1 MLPCLNTANIA
12 ENMPPSTNCP
22 GLSDLDLILLL
33 ILLVLSAAFSGTET
47 AFFSLGPVDVAR
59 LEQQGGRIGK
69 RVARMLR
76 HAYDLLSALLIGNLL
91 VNTAASVVATSLC
104 LRWFGPRGVAVAV
117 PVVTLLLLLFG
128 EITPKML
135 ALRFRNQVV
144 VLAQPWLQLW
154 LWATW
159 PLLKILALLVKVILR
174 MIPLENVGSR
184 PLDTTELQ
192 VACDL
197 AVDDGTLTETEGRS
211 LARLL
216 WLEDLEVVQVMTPRT
231 MAVTL
236 RRDMTLIQILAT
248 ARRAGFNRYPVME
261 PGQDIPVGFFHLKD
275 LLVPGLSQPEQPLHA
290 GLRPLLFV
298 PESKDVAALLA
309 EMRQGRAHLAAVVDE
324 HGDFTGIV
332 TMADCLQALM
342 GPAMDAAIHDAQMI
356 AQGDGRWVISGRT
369 DLRELLET
377 CGLALPP
384 HKDYRTV
391 AGFMMARL
399 GRVLEPGDRLTLDQS
414 RLTVL
419 EMSGHRVER
428 IQLTM
433 LADARPNGGN
443 E

>member
-1 MLPCLNTANIA
+1 MHNT
-12 ENMPPSTNCP
+12 
-22 GLSDLDLILLL
+22 GLSGLDLILLL

-47 AFFSLGPVDVAR
+47 AFFSLGPVDLAR
-59 LEQQGGRIGK
+59 LEQQGGRAGK
-69 RVARMLR
+69 RVARMLH

-104 LRWFGPRGVAVAV
+104 LKWFGTRGVAVAV
-117 PVVTLLLLLFG
+117 PAVTLLLLLFG

-135 ALRFRNQVV
+135 ALRFRSRMV
-144 VLAQPWLQLW
+144 VLVQPFLQIWLW
-154 LWATW
+154 LTW
-159 PLLKILALLVKVILR
+159 PLLKILAFLVKVVLR
-174 MIPLENVGSR
+174 VVPLENVGSR
-184 PLDTTELQ
+184 PLDTAELQ

-248 ARRAGFNRYPVME
+248 ARRAGFNRYPVMDA
-261 PGQDIPVGFFHLKD
+261 GKDIPVGFFHLKD
-275 LLVPGLSQPEQPLHA
+275 LLVPGTSQPQHPLEA
-290 GLRPLLFV
+290 QLRPLLFV

-342 GPAMDAAIHDAQMI
+342 GPAMDASSHDAEMI
-356 AQGDGRWVISGRT
+356 PQGDGRWVISGRT

-384 HKDYRTV
+384 NKDYRTV

-399 GRVLEPGDRLTLDQS
+399 GRVLEPGDRLTLEKS
-414 RLTVL
+414 RMTVL

-433 LADARPNGGN
+433 LADGQLKGAG